1 MMLAVVMIA
10 LLAQSQGYIW
20 SNYISKGY
28 SPCSRYCRV
37 QFGIE
42 MEITSISTLIE
53 CFHLH
58 REKVR
63 GWTTRYPQDDE
74 ISSGLTNCSAMISF
88 LEQFRDNES
97 ASLLVQVEGLR
108 SRIQGYEEKVN
119 SLERKLDA
127 ETNARLTLELHFK
140 ELELNFESF
149 FEEAARAQ
157 ELARLALLALELK
170 FESFKLSTKEAA
182 RAQELAAAK
191 KESLMM
197 TFDLVR
203 MFRFY
208 YLPKSWKWRDLAKQC
223 AQFETDIT
231 DGVKTDQDFTAFL
244 KPYQDKVHTTVS
256 LRDIMKQTNNRYAVA
271 HNQITNV
278 ESQEDFLDICAKFQF
293 QDAEVQTLANSLMIM
308 LKIKA
313 DGSELKKLE

>member
-1 MMLAVVMIA
+1 
-10 LLAQSQGYIW
+10 
-20 SNYISKGY
+20 
-28 SPCSRYCRV
+28 
-37 QFGIE
+37 
-42 MEITSISTLIE
+42 
-53 CFHLH
+53 
-58 REKVR
+58 
-63 GWTTRYPQDDE
+63 
-74 ISSGLTNCSAMISF
+74 MISF

-191 KESLMM
+191 KESLMI

-231 DGVKTDQDFTAFL
+231 DGVKTNQDFTAFL
-244 KPYQDKVHTTVS
+244 KPFQDKVHATVS

>member
-42 MEITSISTLIE
+42 MEITSMSTLIE

-127 ETNARLTLELHFK
+127 ETNARMTLELHFK

-182 RAQELAAAK
+182 RAQELVAAK

-244 KPYQDKVHTTVS
+244 KPFQDKVHTTVS

>member
-28 SPCSRYCRV
+28 SPCSRYCRQ

-157 ELARLALLALELK
+157 ELA
-170 FESFKLSTKEAA
+170 
-182 RAQELAAAK
+182 AAK

-244 KPYQDKVHTTVS
+244 KPFQDKVHATVS
-256 LRDIMKQTNNRYAVA
+256 LRDIMKQTNNRHAVA

>member
-28 SPCSRYCRV
+28 SPSSRYCRQ

-63 GWTTRYPQDDE
+63 GWTNRCPQADE

-88 LEQFRDNES
+88 LEQFRDNEY

-108 SRIQGYEEKVN
+108 SQIKDYAVKVH
-119 SLERKLDA
+119 SLERKLSA
-127 ETNARLTLELHFK
+127 ETNARLTLEL
-140 ELELNFESF
+140 N
-149 FEEAARAQ
+149 
-157 ELARLALLALELK
+157 
-170 FESFKLSTKEAA
+170 FESFKLSAEEAS

>member
-1 MMLAVVMIA
+1 V
-10 LLAQSQGYIW
+10 
-20 SNYISKGY
+20 
-28 SPCSRYCRV
+28 
-37 QFGIE
+37 
-42 MEITSISTLIE
+42 
-53 CFHLH
+53 
-58 REKVR
+58 EK
-63 GWTTRYPQDDE
+63 
-74 ISSGLTNCSAMISF
+74 
-88 LEQFRDNES
+88 
-97 ASLLVQVEGLR
+97 LR
-108 SRIQGYEEKVN
+108 SRIQGYAVKVH
-119 SLERKLDA
+119 SLEWKLAA
-127 ETNARLTLELHFK
+127 ETNARFT
-140 ELELNFESF
+140 LELNFQ
-149 FEEAARAQ
+149 EAARAQ
-157 ELARLALLALELK
+157 ELARLTLELN
-170 FESFKLSTKEAA
+170 FQEAA

-231 DGVKTDQDFTAFL
+231 DGVKTNQDFTAFL
-244 KPYQDKVHTTVS
+244 KPFQDKVHATVS

>member
-28 SPCSRYCRV
+28 SPSSRYCRL

-127 ETNARLTLELHFK
+127 ETNARMTLES
-140 ELELNFESF
+140 NFESF

-191 KESLMM
+191 KESLMI

-244 KPYQDKVHTTVS
+244 KPFQDKVHATVS

-293 QDAEVQTLANSLMIM
+293 QDAEVQTLANSLMTM

>member
-28 SPCSRYCRV
+28 SPSSRYCRL

-42 MEITSISTLIE
+42 MEITSISTLIQ

-88 LEQFRDNES
+88 LEQFRDNEY
-97 ASLLVQVEGLR
+97 ASLLVQVEELR
-108 SRIQGYEEKVN
+108 SRIKGFQEKVN
-119 SLERKLDA
+119 SLEWKLAA
-127 ETNARLTLELHFK
+127 ETNARLTLELNFK
-140 ELELNFESF
+140 
-149 FEEAARAQ
+149 EAARAQ
-157 ELARLALLALELK
+157 ELARLTLELN
-170 FESFKLSTKEAA
+170 FESYKLSAEEAA

-244 KPYQDKVHTTVS
+244 KPYQDKVHATVS
-256 LRDIMKQTNNRYAVA
+256 LRDIMKQTNNRHAVA

>member
-1 MMLAVVMIA
+1 L
-10 LLAQSQGYIW
+10 
-20 SNYISKGY
+20 K
-28 SPCSRYCRV
+28 
-37 QFGIE
+37 
-42 MEITSISTLIE
+42 
-53 CFHLH
+53 
-58 REKVR
+58 
-63 GWTTRYPQDDE
+63 
-74 ISSGLTNCSAMISF
+74 
-88 LEQFRDNES
+88 LE
-97 ASLLVQVEGLR
+97 
-108 SRIQGYEEKVN
+108 VN
-119 SLERKLDA
+119 
-127 ETNARLTLELHFK
+127 FQ
-140 ELELNFESF
+140 
-149 FEEAARAQ
+149 EAARAQ

-244 KPYQDKVHTTVS
+244 KPFQDKVHTTVS